1 MNLEQRVEEMS
12 YTVPSV
18 EEHLPK
24 TTSIPV
30 LDRGMIGLEDWMG
43 SDHRVAQSAWVS
55 YGKQDSE
62 GKPIHGVIN
71 YMMEHKHGTPFEHVV
86 FTFYIKAPLFVAREW
101 MRHRIGSFNEIS
113 GRYVTFEP
121 EFYTPDI
128 FRVKG
133 STNKQGSIFPDDDW
147 ARANDW
153 ISIQDFNESMAAD
166 LTNLYRLVYDRYL
179 EFLDSG
185 VANEQARMV
194 LPVGLYTQYF
204 WTVNLRAL
212 LNFLN
217 LRNADN
223 AQWEIRQYAIAIEE
237 LIEELVPITYQAWI
251 KNGRNAP

>member
-1 MNLEQRVEEMS
+1 MTL
-12 YTVPSV
+12 
-18 EEHLPK
+18 
-24 TTSIPV
+24 TTV
-30 LDRGMIGLEDWMG
+30 LDKGTIGLVDKMG
-43 SDHRVAQSAWVS
+43 SDHRVAEAAWVS
-55 YGKQDSE
+55 YGKQEQD
-62 GKPIHGVIN
+62 KPIEGVIN
-71 YMMEHKHGTPFEHVV
+71 YMMKHRHGTPFEHVV
-86 FTFYIKAPLFVAREW
+86 FTWHIKAPIFVAREW

-121 EFYTPDI
+121 EFYVPEN

-133 STNKQGSIFPDDDW
+133 STNKQGSIFPDEQW
-147 ARANDW
+147 AEDNDW
-153 ISIQDFNESMAAD
+153 MNLSDFRESMRID
-166 LTNLYRLVYDRYL
+166 LTNVYKLVYDRYTEL
-179 EFLDSG
+179 LDSG

-237 LIEELVPITYQAWI
+237 QLKKLVPVT
-251 KNGRNAP
+251 